1 MSKRSADSELRQEIA
16 SRFKE
21 AIRDHNLTNTKAAEL
36 LKVKRQTLW
45 LYLKEKATPGGD
57 VLRRAFELWGITLK
71 LPGFVITRETLGP
84 EPPPPEKLPEQL
96 SLIDLLD
103 RIEDRQLEATVIGRR
118 EDYFELK
125 VRIKARAS
133 ATK

>member
-36 LKVKRQTLW
+36 LQVKRQTLW

-84 EPPPPEKLPEQL
+84 EPPPSEKLPEQL
-96 SLIDLLD
+96 SLIDQLD

>member
-1 MSKRSADSELRQEIA
+1 MSKRSADSELRREIA
-16 SRFKE
+16 RRLKE
-21 AIRDHNLTNTKAAEL
+21 AIRDNDLTNTKAAEL

-84 EPPPPEKLPEQL
+84 EPPPREKLPEQL

-125 VRIKARAS
+125 LRIRARAS
-133 ATK
+133 SAK